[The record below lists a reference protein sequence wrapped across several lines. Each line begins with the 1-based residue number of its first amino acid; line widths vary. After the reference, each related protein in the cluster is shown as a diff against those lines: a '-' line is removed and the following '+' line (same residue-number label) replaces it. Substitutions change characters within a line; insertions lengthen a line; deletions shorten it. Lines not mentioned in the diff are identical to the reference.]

1 MFRIGTVPYQVAQP
15 LTAGLAG
22 RDDIELVVAP
32 PAQLAEMLASDRL
45 DCALASS
52 VLSLGDSD
60 LFLWADGPVVA
71 SIGSIKS
78 VLLMLR
84 PGCNSLSGVKRWAA
98 DPNSHTGRA
107 LAGIVL
113 TQNKVDA
120 VMVDVEGDAFDTEAG
135 VDAVQIIGDPAL
147 DAVAKYSDW
156 TVIDLGDEWYRLTN
170 LPFVFAGWLF
180 KDADKFSDIA
190 PLLEVTAES
199 NCAAYAESGLHYH
212 LDVKQIEM
220 SLQQFAQWISS

>member
-1 MFRIGTVPYQVAQP
+1 MHRIGTVPYRVAKP
-15 LTAGLAG
+15 LTEGLA
-22 RDDIELVVAP
+22 DNCDVELTIAT
-32 PAQLAEMLASDRL
+32 PAVLAEMLANDQL

-52 VLSLGDSD
+52 VLSLGDSN
-60 LFLWADGPVVA
+60 FHIWAAGPVIA

-84 PGCNSLSGVKRWAA
+84 PGCKSLSDVKTYSA

-107 LAGIVL
+107 LADIVL
-113 TQNKVDA
+113 RQSRVDA
-120 VMVDVEGDAFDTEAG
+120 RMIEGDGGDPFATD

-147 DAVAKYSDW
+147 AAVDTHADW
-156 TVIDLGDEWYRLTN
+156 TVIDLGSEWYRLTN

-180 KDADKFSDIA
+180 KDIDKFTEIA

-199 NCAAYAESGLHYH
+199 NCKAYDGSGLHYH
-212 LDVKQIEM
+212 LEVQQIEM
-220 SLQQFAQWISS
+220 SLQQFAQWI